1 MIMRV
6 NDANARR
13 YYLTES
19 NNIPQHLDFIKDPY
33 VMEFLQLPEA
43 VQLKESSL
51 EQAIIDDL
59 QKFLLEMG
67 KGFSFVARQMRISTE
82 TTHFYID
89 LVFYRIF
96 KMRNEVEHFENR
108 LDQSLYP
115 EKRIKFKIATTR
127 FLRYDIL

>member
-1 MIMRV
+1 
-6 NDANARR
+6 
-13 YYLTES
+13 
-19 NNIPQHLDFIKDPY
+19 
-33 VMEFLQLPEA
+33 
-43 VQLKESSL
+43 L

-115 EKRIKFKIATTR
+115 EKRIKFKIATTQ